1 MTSRKNIKK
10 LEKFLETERM
20 HAIMYS
26 HLAKEEDHPKHK
38 RFLNKLTAEE
48 KKHEELLREIL
59 KDEGVK
65 PRRSHFLW
73 LKLAFYRFISA
84 IFGVPFGIA
93 VIEREEDQTIKEY
106 IAALS
111 QIKEKRSTDKLKT
124 IIKDEEAGEQEL
136 QDNLNDYSEHFDYIK
151 SIVFGLNDGLVEILA
166 VVAGLAVV
174 ATSPF
179 VVVVGGIIVGISG
192 TLSMAGGAY
201 LSSKSYN
208 LVEEEKKGTSTTNSP
223 FKDAAYTGIFYFLG
237 SLSSVVPFA
246 AGLSGFAGILTAII
260 IVSIV
265 LVLAS
270 AVIGIVSKT
279 SIKRRSLEMLTIS
292 LGAAFVTIIL
302 GIILRSYGIAI

>member
-208 LVEEEKKGTSTTNSP
+208 LVEEEKKGASTKNSP

-265 LVLAS
+265 LILAS

>member
-1 MTSRKNIKK
+1 MNMLSLIG
-10 LEKFLETERM
+10 
-20 HAIMYS
+20 IM
-26 HLAKEEDHPKHK
+26 LGRIFAKEH
-38 RFLNKLTAEE
+38 E
-48 KKHEELLREIL
+48 KVSGSESYKYVEPLIR
-59 KDEGVK
+59 KG
-65 PRRSHFLW
+65 
-73 LKLAFYRFISA
+73 
-84 IFGVPFGIA
+84 
-93 VIEREEDQTIKEY
+93 
-106 IAALS
+106 
-111 QIKEKRSTDKLKT
+111 STDKLKT

-179 VVVVGGIIVGISG
+179 VVVIGGIIVGISG

-208 LVEEEKKGTSTTNSP
+208 LVEEEKKGTQASNSP

>member
-179 VVVVGGIIVGISG
+179 VVVIGGIIVGISG

-265 LVLAS
+265 LILGS

>member
-179 VVVVGGIIVGISG
+179 VVVIGGIIVGISG

>member
-208 LVEEEKKGTSTTNSP
+208 LVEEEKKGASTTNSP

>member
-1 MTSRKNIKK
+1 M
-10 LEKFLETERM
+10 
-20 HAIMYS
+20 
-26 HLAKEEDHPKHK
+26 
-38 RFLNKLTAEE
+38 
-48 KKHEELLREIL
+48 
-59 KDEGVK
+59 
-65 PRRSHFLW
+65 
-73 LKLAFYRFISA
+73 
-84 IFGVPFGIA
+84 
-93 VIEREEDQTIKEY
+93 VI
-106 IAALS
+106 
-111 QIKEKRSTDKLKT
+111 
-124 IIKDEEAGEQEL
+124 
-136 QDNLNDYSEHFDYIK
+136 
-151 SIVFGLNDGLVEILA
+151 
-166 VVAGLAVV
+166 
-174 ATSPF
+174 
-179 VVVVGGIIVGISG
+179 GGIIVGISG

-208 LVEEEKKGTSTTNSP
+208 LVEEEKKGTRASNSP

>member
-246 AGLSGFAGILTAII
+246 AGLSGFAGILAAII

>member
-179 VVVVGGIIVGISG
+179 VVVIGGIIVGISG

-246 AGLSGFAGILTAII
+246 AGLSGFAGILAAII

-279 SIKRRSLEMLTIS
+279 SIKRRILEMLTIS

>member
-237 SLSSVVPFA
+237 SLSSIVPFA
-246 AGLSGFAGILTAII
+246 AGLSGFAGILAAII
-260 IVSIV
+260 IVSSV

-279 SIKRRSLEMLTIS
+279 SIKRRGLEMLTIS

>member
-179 VVVVGGIIVGISG
+179 VVVIGGIIVGISG

-246 AGLSGFAGILTAII
+246 AGLSGFAGILAAII

>member
-179 VVVVGGIIVGISG
+179 VVVIGGIIVGISG

-265 LVLAS
+265 LILAS

>member
-237 SLSSVVPFA
+237 SLSSIVPFA
-246 AGLSGFAGILTAII
+246 AGLSGFAGILAAII

>member
-208 LVEEEKKGTSTTNSP
+208 LVEEEKKGASTKNSP

>member
-73 LKLAFYRFISA
+73 MKLAFYRFISA

-179 VVVVGGIIVGISG
+179 VVVIGGIIVGISG

-246 AGLSGFAGILTAII
+246 AGLSGFAGILAAII

-279 SIKRRSLEMLTIS
+279 SIKRRILEMLTIS

>member
-73 LKLAFYRFISA
+73 MKLAFYRFISA

-208 LVEEEKKGTSTTNSP
+208 LVEEEKKGASTTNSP

-246 AGLSGFAGILTAII
+246 AGLSGFAGILAAII

-279 SIKRRSLEMLTIS
+279 SIKRRILEMLTIS

>member
-1 MTSRKNIKK
+1 MTSKKNIKK

-26 HLAKEEDHPKHK
+26 HLAKEENHPKHK
-38 RFLNKLTAEE
+38 RFLNKLTMEE

-65 PRRSHFLW
+65 PGRSHFLW
-73 LKLAFYRFISA
+73 LKLAFYRSISA

-106 IAALS
+106 IAALG

-174 ATSPF
+174 ATAPF
-179 VVVVGGIIVGISG
+179 VVVVGGIIVGLSG

-208 LVEEEKKGTSTTNSP
+208 LVEEEKKGTKASNSP

-237 SLSSVVPFA
+237 SLSSIVPFA
-246 AGLSGFAGILTAII
+246 AGLSGFAGILAAII

-265 LVLAS
+265 LILAS

-292 LGAAFVTIIL
+292 FGAAFVTIIL
-302 GIILRSYGIAI
+302 GIILRAYGIAI

>member
-1 MTSRKNIKK
+1 MTSRANIKK
-10 LEKFLETERM
+10 LKKFLVTERM
-20 HAIMYS
+20 HAIMYA

-38 RFLNKLTAEE
+38 RFLNKLTSEE
-48 KKHEELLREIL
+48 RKHEELLRTIL
-59 KDEGVK
+59 SDEGVNVDK
-65 PRRSHFLW
+65 YAPSGI
-73 LKLAFYRFISA
+73 KIAFYKIISA
-84 IFGVPFGIA
+84 VFGVPFGIA
-93 VIEREEDQTIKEY
+93 VIEREEGETIKDY
-106 IAALS
+106 IAILS
-111 QIKEKRSTDKLKT
+111 QIKEKKSTNKLRT

-136 QDNLNDYSEHFDYIK
+136 QENLNDYSEHFEYIK
-151 SIVFGLNDGLVEILA
+151 SIIFGLNDGLVEILA

-208 LVEEEKKGTSTTNSP
+208 LVEEEKKGKKAVNVP
-223 FKDAAYTGIFYFLG
+223 FKDAAYTGAFYFLG
-237 SLSSVVPFA
+237 SLASVAPFA
-246 AGLSGFAGILTAII
+246 FGMSGFAGILTAII
-260 IVSIV
+260 TVSIV